1 MAGAAFAP
9 ISTAPPWDWNPIGVG
24 IAAFN
29 DVRRTK
35 LMEQEEQ
42 RRQEESALNN
52 AIKRE
57 TLPYAATAAQLE
69 LERLRAQITASQA
82 AASESLATA
91 EYRRSLAQGSL
102 EGDDDFSGLYP
113 DQFRDLFGPGS
124 IAPKAT
130 PGQATKQAA
139 PISDDAARMAPQDM
153 LDRSGPVSLSEPTSA
168 AADNPLMRTFAEAP
182 RSNVLDNFGAD
193 LDLTELAPVGSD
205 ASVQDVSQPISDFEK
220 AEVMSS
226 ASRTV
231 SQNPL
236 TNFQTPYTGGD
247 AESFAS
253 QPDAETEAP
262 QGPSDLRR
270 FLQADKDLERNINAA
285 VYSSSRKEAPRIQ
298 GKYRTTQKRILD
310 EAATRFGLGPQEY
323 DAVRKFDDDSLSL
336 YDELSR
342 TSQGAYTPAQL
353 VGAVQKRNAEKT
365 EEAFAALL
373 GKPQSTAIDLDE
385 VKKQGDLYDTQI
397 EMEAANPLK
406 QSALKR
412 VKAEYLAA
420 STGTQITGR
429 QIVQEYL
436 TQRAQAP
443 DDKTRK
449 DLDSMLQS
457 GLPEDDTAMS
467 FNSIA
472 AKAKPLK
479 DPEKELRF
487 MREALNSAKANNTL
501 IVRPT
506 AQGIEILDK
515 DDLTEEAI
523 EKLIA
528 PPAPPTAAAAPA
540 NVAKPNPFTAENM
553 DAVDA
558 STRETA
564 DQRYKALSARASS
577 AKARQAESGKR
588 ASVEF
593 QIAQLTKD
601 QAAIV
606 PLPGADGRLD
616 YESAKKQ
623 WSRLDSELKKLRAQ
637 LGKL

>member
-1 MAGAAFAP
+1 
-9 ISTAPPWDWNPIGVG
+9 
-24 IAAFN
+24 
-29 DVRRTK
+29 
-35 LMEQEEQ
+35 
-42 RRQEESALNN
+42 
-52 AIKRE
+52 
-57 TLPYAATAAQLE
+57 
-69 LERLRAQITASQA
+69 
-82 AASESLATA
+82 
-91 EYRRSLAQGSL
+91 
-102 EGDDDFSGLYP
+102 
-113 DQFRDLFGPGS
+113 
-124 IAPKAT
+124 
-130 PGQATKQAA
+130 
-139 PISDDAARMAPQDM
+139 
-153 LDRSGPVSLSEPTSA
+153 
-168 AADNPLMRTFAEAP
+168 
-182 RSNVLDNFGAD
+182 
-193 LDLTELAPVGSD
+193 
-205 ASVQDVSQPISDFEK
+205 
-220 AEVMSS
+220 
-226 ASRTV
+226 
-231 SQNPL
+231 
-236 TNFQTPYTGGD
+236 
-247 AESFAS
+247 
-253 QPDAETEAP
+253 
-262 QGPSDLRR
+262 
-270 FLQADKDLERNINAA
+270 
-285 VYSSSRKEAPRIQ
+285 
-298 GKYRTTQKRILD
+298 
-310 EAATRFGLGPQEY
+310 
-323 DAVRKFDDDSLSL
+323 
-336 YDELSR
+336 
-342 TSQGAYTPAQL
+342 
-353 VGAVQKRNAEKT
+353 
-365 EEAFAALL
+365 
-373 GKPQSTAIDLDE
+373 
-385 VKKQGDLYDTQI
+385 
-397 EMEAANPLK
+397 
-406 QSALKR
+406 
-412 VKAEYLAA
+412 
-420 STGTQITGR
+420 
-429 QIVQEYL
+429 
-436 TQRAQAP
+436 
-443 DDKTRK
+443 
-449 DLDSMLQS
+449 MLQS